1 MCSEVKEKLVLI
13 SLRVPKKMYDELENL
28 VARGLFPS
36 KSEAIRHAIRNLLLK
51 EREQNNQYTEEE
63 GGLVV
68 GR

>member
-36 KSEAIRHAIRNLLLK
+36 KSEAVRHAIRNLLLK